1 TLIGTSTNL
10 VVSGLL
16 QSHGFEPL
24 GMFELSPL
32 GVPLAV
38 AGIAAIVVLAPIV
51 LPQRRAARR
60 TLDESAREFVV
71 AMEVEPDGPLDGKA
85 VADGRLR
92 NLEGVFLVELER
104 DGETIL
110 PVAPETILH
119 GRDRLT
125 FVGKADTVLDLQ
137 GMRGL
142 RSREA
147 EHYQEFD
154 THRHTFFEAVVGPGS
169 PLVGQTLKELGF
181 RGQYQAAV
189 VAIHRAGQRVKAKLG
204 AVRLRPGDTLL
215 LISDP
220 GFGNR
225 WRDRSPFLL
234 VSRVGGAPPAV
245 SRKAPLVIGVLAA
258 VVILAGVGLMP
269 ILHASL
275 VAAFALVVFGVLTP
289 GEARSAVDLDVI
301 LVIAG
306 AFGLAAALEGSGLA
320 GRGASALV
328 AGFGEWGAVGALAGV
343 TLATIALHAII
354 TNNATAVLMFPI
366 AISTGGQLGAD
377 PRPFAIAV
385 AIAASAGFL
394 TPIAYQTNV
403 MVYGPGGYRF
413 GDYARL
419 GWILTVIVLLATVLL
434 VPLFWPLQ

>member
-1 TLIGTSTNL
+1 
-10 VVSGLL
+10 
-16 QSHGFEPL
+16 
-24 GMFELSPL
+24 
-32 GVPLAV
+32 
-38 AGIAAIVVLAPIV
+38 
-51 LPQRRAARR
+51 
-60 TLDESAREFVV
+60 
-71 AMEVEPDGPLDGKA
+71 
-85 VADGRLR
+85 
-92 NLEGVFLVELER
+92 
-104 DGETIL
+104 
-110 PVAPETILH
+110 
-119 GRDRLT
+119 
-125 FVGKADTVLDLQ
+125 
-137 GMRGL
+137 
-142 RSREA
+142 
-147 EHYQEFD
+147 
-154 THRHTFFEAVVGPGS
+154 
-169 PLVGQTLKELGF
+169 
-181 RGQYQAAV
+181 
-189 VAIHRAGQRVKAKLG
+189 VKAKLG

-234 VSRVGGAPPAV
+234 VSRVGGSPPAV

-306 AFGLAAALEGSGLA
+306 AFGLAAALENSGLA
-320 GRGASALV
+320 GRGAGALV
-328 AGFGEWGAVGALAGV
+328 AGFGDWGAVGALAGV
-343 TLATIALHAII
+343 TLATIALHAIV

-366 AISTGGQLGAD
+366 AISTAGQLGAD

-419 GWILTVIVLLATVLL
+419 GWILTVIVLVATVLL
-434 VPLFWPLQ
+434 VPVFWPLG